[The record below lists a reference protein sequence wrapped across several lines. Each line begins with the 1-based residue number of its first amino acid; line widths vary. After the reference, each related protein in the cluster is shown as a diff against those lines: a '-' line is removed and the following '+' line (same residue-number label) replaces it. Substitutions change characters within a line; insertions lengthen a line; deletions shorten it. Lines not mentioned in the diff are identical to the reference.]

1 MMNRAGLGIACALG
15 AASLYGLV
23 PNFARAAFV
32 NGVPGIESTLFR
44 TFVISIVFA
53 VIAIVQNERLT
64 IPKGAMPSFAG
75 QALATF
81 LVSASYLAS
90 VQFIPVGLSVIIF
103 FLFPV
108 LIMLLAPVVEGRS
121 PGLFRLAVALVAF
134 CGLAIAIGPSFEDL
148 DIRGI
153 VLAAI
158 ASAGA
163 TLQFFS
169 GRSISRYMPPAA
181 FGSLVHLVILVPILL
196 IALATGSGSLQML
209 PGGSATGLGLVFMCG
224 VAAVYV
230 IAYMVHMLSLR
241 FAPASTVAPFF
252 NLEPVV
258 TTAIAA
264 AILDERLQLNQYA
277 GGGLVLAALGASAF
291 LGRGEKQ
298 SDG

>member
-1 MMNRAGLGIACALG
+1 MINKAGLGIACALG
-15 AASLYGLV
+15 AAALYGMV

-32 NGVPGIESTLFR
+32 HGVPGIESTLFR
-44 TFVISIVFA
+44 TFAISIVFA
-53 VIAIVQNERLT
+53 IIAIIQNDRLT
-64 IPKGAMPSFAG
+64 VPKAAIPSFAG

-90 VQFIPVGLSVIIF
+90 VQFIPVGLAVIIF

-108 LIMLLAPVVEGRS
+108 LIMLLAPVVEGRN
-121 PGLFRLAVALVAF
+121 PGLFRIAVALVAF

-153 VLAAI
+153 GLAAI
-158 ASAGA
+158 AALGA

-169 GRSISRYMPPAA
+169 GRAISRYMPPAA
-181 FGSLVHLVILVPILL
+181 FGSLVHLMILPPILA
-196 IALATGSGSLQML
+196 IALVAGSGTLQFL
-209 PGGSATGLGLVFMCG
+209 PGGSATGLGLLFMCG

-230 IAYMVHMLSLR
+230 VAYMVHMLSLR
-241 FAPASTVAPFF
+241 FASASTVAPFF

-264 AILDERLQLNQYA
+264 AILGERLQLNQYA
-277 GGGLVLAALGASAF
+277 GGGLVLAALVASAI
-291 LGRGEKQ
+291 LGKRRT
-298 SDG
+298 